1 MNEMQNEL
9 AGATVA
15 LGATI
20 TAAMDDVPGFV
31 PCGTPAQVVLDAL
44 AAAGAAE
51 PEADLAQRVAQVRGF
66 VEHVSGHRGVPAH
79 AGTDIT
85 ALSPVGKQLL
95 DALFSFAASA
105 NAESLSPD
113 ATSWLYRSLAALEGN
128 DDEKVTAQLSAAPRC

>member
-44 AAAGAAE
+44 VAAGAAE
-51 PEADLAQRVAQVRGF
+51 PATDLAQRVAQVRGF

>member
-44 AAAGAAE
+44 VAAGAAE
-51 PEADLAQRVAQVRGF
+51 PATDLAQRVAQVRGF

-79 AGTDIT
+79 AGTDVT